1 MTTVQDRLSS
11 SWVWTW
17 ALGVSRALGRRGGV
31 GSGWGWPWWWG
42 CLAQQGWHAHKV
54 NNVVMFWQIG
64 ITCEGEH
71 IALKSGSCIQGFGQQ
86 STGEQLIQASV
97 YFSIWDVRDHSLGI
111 IPLLPASKLMDSHGY
126 VE

>member
-1 MTTVQDRLSS
+1 MAMV
-11 SWVWTW
+11 V
-17 ALGVSRALGRRGGV
+17 GVSGPARFART
-31 GSGWGWPWWWG
+31 
-42 CLAQQGWHAHKV
+42 QGEQ
-54 NNVVMFWQIG
+54 WQIG

-71 IALKSGSCIQGFGQQ
+71 IALKSGSCIQAFGQQ

-111 IPLLPASKLMDSHGY
+111 IPLLPASKLMDSYGY